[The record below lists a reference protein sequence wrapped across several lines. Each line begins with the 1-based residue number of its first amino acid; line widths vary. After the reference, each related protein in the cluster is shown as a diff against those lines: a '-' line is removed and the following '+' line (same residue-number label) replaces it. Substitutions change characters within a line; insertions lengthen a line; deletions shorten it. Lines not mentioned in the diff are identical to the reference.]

1 MNINIMIITNY
12 MGDNTIGIQT
22 AGDGIDWSY
31 LNDQRVENVV
41 ISKLNDEAND
51 RFIKNSNFNDI
62 NTKYVEYIIEILP
75 HYIKAFNQFLK
86 DNKYK
91 FVFTEIDTDIKKDMK
106 KDKKNDK
113 KHDKNKKDLIR
124 ESIKQDSIKKDI
136 KSFIDALLINNHYPY
151 THKDQLQS
159 FFNIIFWSIYLITNK
174 KKELDLSIYFNC
186 ALSLFKCINDS
197 QYFLSST
204 LIDESNSILDKIEEI
219 INKKFK
225 TCDDKI
231 TFLMKY
237 QGLLLESFWDKTKPK
252 AIALYSEQCDV
263 ISLITENLNNKLLVF
278 FEMPPANGKTQ
289 LAVIIAKII
298 AHRNIENLKNIP
310 NYKRKTLLYICYNT
324 IVRNE
329 VAKLCLTQS
338 IDVKFWLAVT
348 MMDKLD
354 GKMKTFLRPYK
365 NCYPDWRRKN
375 LRTKKEEEAYFENRK
390 YKYSE
395 NIQDQWKFFI
405 EETKPVSEQYFRKEG
420 QPNLYPN
427 RDYTNPSNIPEMIIS
442 DLESA
447 LSLLKA
453 YPDNF
458 ITYFDEAFALANS
471 PITAEVMS
479 VMGFTVLV
487 SATLSK
493 PEEIPT
499 VIDNFKNTYGYSD
512 NSEFLHVIK
521 SSRQHIS
528 CTFIDEN
535 GYIYAPHHSIDSIDN
550 IDSLISKLDIPL
562 IKRSYSPEVVLDMIL
577 KINDYLPEELKFE
590 SRFSK
595 YGMITHENIRNY
607 GCDIIH
613 YIGQTRNEELFTILK
628 TNIVKKMSNMDL
640 NTIFTVS
647 AIDYQFGNTLH
658 ISTLS
663 DFDKHVSN
671 IANPLLEGSP
681 KISAIVDD
689 YQKIQNQIKNQ
700 ITSHEKSLSN
710 QKSSSNQ
717 KGSTDE
723 SKDFILELQGNLEN
737 IKLSYPGEFIINS
750 RRHFMRFGSSTKL
763 VMENLPPHISVED
776 TDILDEDRT
785 KLLFSNVGIYQPESF
800 SNQKMDLFLRN
811 KDSYR
816 FILSTPSIVY
826 GTNIGLTTIDIDQSF
841 KDECSKN
848 TLYQLV
854 GRAGR
859 RGKSDSATI
868 IFRNN
873 DMLKIIFS
881 NIEINNESLM
891 IEQNF
896 QKILDKDS

>member
-1 MNINIMIITNY
+1 MSDT
-12 MGDNTIGIQT
+12 TGIQT

-31 LNDQRVENVV
+31 LNEQRVENAV
-41 ISKLNDEAND
+41 ITKLNDEAID
-51 RFIKNSNFNDI
+51 RFIKQTDI
-62 NTKYVEYIIEILP
+62 NDEKTKYTEHIIEILP
-75 HYIKAFNQFLK
+75 YYIKAFNQYLK

-91 FVFTEIDTDIKKDMK
+91 FVFTEVEELKKDNKDNKDK
-106 KDKKNDK
+106 KDKKDK
-113 KHDKNKKDLIR
+113 KQDKNKKDLIR
-124 ESIKQDSIKKDI
+124 MSIKQDSIKKDI
-136 KSFIDALLINNHYPY
+136 KNFIDALIINNHYPY
-151 THKDQLQS
+151 TNKDQLQS
-159 FFNIIFWSIYLITNK
+159 FFNIIYWSLYLISNK
-174 KKELDLSIYFNC
+174 KKDLDLSIYLNC

-197 QYFLSST
+197 QYFLTSII
-204 LIDESNSILDKIEEI
+204 IDESNNILNQIEEI

-225 TCDDKI
+225 TSDDKI
-231 TFLMKY
+231 AFLMKY

-252 AIALYSEQCDV
+252 AISLYSEQADI
-263 ISLITENLNNKLLVF
+263 ISLITENLNNKLLIF

-354 GKMKTFLRPYK
+354 SKMKTFLRPYK

-375 LRTKKEEEAYFENRK
+375 LRSKKEEEAYFENRK

-395 NIQDQWKFFI
+395 NIKDQWKFFI
-405 EETKPVSEQYFRKEG
+405 EETKPVSEQYFKKEG
-420 QPNLYPN
+420 QVDLYPN

-471 PITAEVMS
+471 PITAEVMN

-499 VIDNFKNTYGYSD
+499 VIDNFKNTYGYSN
-512 NSEFLHVIK
+512 NSDFLHVIK

-535 GYIYAPHHSIDSIDN
+535 GYIYAPHHSIDKID
-550 IDSLISKLDIPL
+550 DMHSLISKLDIPL
-562 IKRSYSPEVVLDMIL
+562 IKRSYSPEVVLDMVL
-577 KINDYLPEELKFE
+577 KTNIYLPEELKFE
-590 SRFSK
+590 SRFPK
-595 YGMITHENIRNY
+595 YGMITHEHLRNY

-613 YIGQTRNEELFTILK
+613 YIGHTCNEELFTILK
-628 TNIVKKMSNMDL
+628 TNNVKKMSNMDL

-647 AIDYQFGNTLH
+647 SVDYQYGNTLH

-663 DFDKHVSN
+663 DFNQHVSN
-671 IANPLLEGSP
+671 ISKPLLEGSP
-681 KISAIVDD
+681 KISTIVSD
-689 YQKIQNQIKNQ
+689 YQKINNQIKNQ
-700 ITSHEKSLSN
+700 ITSHEKS
-710 QKSSSNQ
+710 SS
-717 KGSTDE
+717 DE
-723 SKDFILELQGNLEN
+723 SKDFVSELQGNLEN
-737 IKLSYPGEFIINS
+737 IKLSYPGEFIINT
-750 RRHFMRFGSSTKL
+750 RRHSMRFGSSRKL

-881 NIEINNESLM
+881 NEQINNESLM
-891 IEQNF
+891 IEENF
-896 QKILDKDS
+896 QKIQDEKIDTYK

>member
-1 MNINIMIITNY
+1 MSDTN
-12 MGDNTIGIQT
+12 GIQT

-31 LNDQRVENVV
+31 LNEQRVENPV
-41 ISKLNDEAND
+41 ITKLNDEAND
-51 RFIKNSNFNDI
+51 RFIKQTNINDEK
-62 NTKYVEYIIEILP
+62 TKYTEHIIEILP
-75 HYIKAFNQFLK
+75 CYIKAFNQHLK

-91 FVFTEIDTDIKKDMK
+91 FVFTEVEELVK
-106 KDKKNDK
+106 KDKKDK

-124 ESIKQDSIKKDI
+124 ESIKKDSMKKDI
-136 KSFIDALLINNHYPY
+136 KSFIDGLVINNHYPY
-151 THKDQLQS
+151 TNKDQLQS
-159 FFNIIFWSIYLITNK
+159 FFNIIYWSLYLISNK
-174 KKELDLSIYFNC
+174 KKDLDLSIYLNC
-186 ALSLFKCINDS
+186 AISLFKCINDS

-204 LIDESNSILDKIEEI
+204 LIDESNSILDQMEEI

-225 TCDDKI
+225 TYDDKI

-252 AIALYSEQCDV
+252 AIALYSEQSDV

-395 NIQDQWKFFI
+395 NIEDQWKFFI

-471 PITAEVMS
+471 PITAQVMS

-499 VIDNFKNTYGYSD
+499 VIDNFKNKYGYSD
-512 NSEFLHVIK
+512 NSQFLHVIK

-550 IDSLISKLDIPL
+550 IDSLISKLDVPL

-577 KINDYLPEELKFE
+577 KINAYLPEELKFE

-613 YIGQTRNEELFTILK
+613 YIGQTRNEELFIFLK

-647 AIDYQFGNTLH
+647 AVDYQFGNTLH
-658 ISTLS
+658 ISTLG
-663 DFDKHVSN
+663 DFNQHVSN
-671 IANPLLEGSP
+671 IAIPLLEGSP
-681 KISAIVDD
+681 KISTIVGD
-689 YQKIQNQIKNQ
+689 YQKIKNQINNQ
-700 ITSHEKSLSN
+700 ITSHEKS
-710 QKSSSNQ
+710 SS
-717 KGSTDE
+717 DE
-723 SKDFILELQGNLEN
+723 SKDFVSELQGNLEN

-750 RRHFMRFGSSTKL
+750 RRHSMRFGTTRKL

-859 RGKSDSATI
+859 RGKSDSAII

-881 NIEINNESLM
+881 NVEINNESLM

-896 QKILDKDS
+896 QKILEIIE

>member
-1 MNINIMIITNY
+1 MSDTN
-12 MGDNTIGIQT
+12 GIQT

-31 LNDQRVENVV
+31 LNEQRVENPV
-41 ISKLNDEAND
+41 ITKLNDEAND
-51 RFIKNSNFNDI
+51 RFIKQTNINDEK
-62 NTKYVEYIIEILP
+62 TKYTEHIIEILP
-75 HYIKAFNQFLK
+75 CYIKAFNQHLK

-91 FVFTEIDTDIKKDMK
+91 FVFTEVEELVK
-106 KDKKNDK
+106 KDKKDK

-124 ESIKQDSIKKDI
+124 ESIKKDSMKKDI
-136 KSFIDALLINNHYPY
+136 KSFIDGLVINNHYPY
-151 THKDQLQS
+151 TNKDQLQS
-159 FFNIIFWSIYLITNK
+159 FFNIIYWSLYLISNK
-174 KKELDLSIYFNC
+174 KKDLDLSIYLNC
-186 ALSLFKCINDS
+186 AISLFKCINDS

-204 LIDESNSILDKIEEI
+204 LIDESNSILDQMEEI

-225 TCDDKI
+225 TYDDKI

-252 AIALYSEQCDV
+252 AIALYSEQSDV

-395 NIQDQWKFFI
+395 NIEDQWKFFI

-471 PITAEVMS
+471 PITAQVMS

-499 VIDNFKNTYGYSD
+499 VIDNFKNKYGYSD
-512 NSEFLHVIK
+512 NSQFLHVIK

-550 IDSLISKLDIPL
+550 IDSLISKLDVPL

-577 KINDYLPEELKFE
+577 KINAYLPEELKFE

-613 YIGQTRNEELFTILK
+613 YIGQTRNEELFIFLK

-647 AIDYQFGNTLH
+647 AVDYQFGNTLH

-663 DFDKHVSN
+663 DFNQHVSN
-671 IANPLLEGSP
+671 ITIPLLEGSP
-681 KISAIVDD
+681 KISTIVGD
-689 YQKIQNQIKNQ
+689 YQKIKNQINNQ
-700 ITSHEKSLSN
+700 ITSHEKS
-710 QKSSSNQ
+710 SS
-717 KGSTDE
+717 DE
-723 SKDFILELQGNLEN
+723 SKDFVSELQGNLEN

-750 RRHFMRFGSSTKL
+750 RRHSMRFGTTRKL

-859 RGKSDSATI
+859 RGKSDSAII

-881 NIEINNESLM
+881 NVEINNESLM

-896 QKILDKDS
+896 QKILEIIE